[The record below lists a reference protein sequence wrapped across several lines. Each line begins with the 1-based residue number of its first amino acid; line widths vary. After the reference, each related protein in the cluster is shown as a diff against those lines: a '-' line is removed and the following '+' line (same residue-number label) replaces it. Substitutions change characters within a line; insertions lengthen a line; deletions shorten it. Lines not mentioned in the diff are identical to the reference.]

1 MQTRR
6 LITLL
11 LLLVAGFMTSCGG
24 DSEANDQQTVSSEPE
39 SASASS
45 GTNDAAPGS
54 NGNINVEEALSKAMK
69 ELNGGEDAKEVV
81 DFRKLK
87 ELLPESVAG
96 MDRASHDGKKVGAMG
111 MKFSTAQAQYK
122 KGDEVLAVSIIDFA
136 GVSYFLASSAAW
148 ATMEIDEE
156 SDKGYKRTTTIDG
169 YKAFEEYNK
178 QDRKGQVSI
187 IAEGRYIVSIEGR
200 NVDDSVLKAALDAVD
215 VGGLKGLE

>member
-1 MQTRR
+1 MQTRK

-11 LLLVAGFMTSCGG
+11 LLLVAGFMTSCGS
-24 DSEANDQQTVSSEPE
+24 DSETNDQQTVSSEPE

-45 GTNDAAPGS
+45 GTSDAAPGA

-156 SDKGYKRTTTIDG
+156 SDKGYKRTTIIDG
-169 YKAFEEYNK
+169 YKAFEEYNN

-187 IAEGRYIVSIEGR
+187 IAEDRYIVSIEGR